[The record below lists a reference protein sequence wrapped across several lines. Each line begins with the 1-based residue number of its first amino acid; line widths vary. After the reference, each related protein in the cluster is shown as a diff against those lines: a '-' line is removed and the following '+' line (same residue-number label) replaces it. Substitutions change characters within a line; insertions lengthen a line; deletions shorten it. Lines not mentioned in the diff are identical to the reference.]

1 MQHPNSNSNVN
12 EANNNPPLKEPKKK
26 KKNVEVVS
34 NNNRSQQDNIEII
47 PVLSLIDNTT
57 LRQH

>member
-12 EANNNPPLKEPKKK
+12 VANNNPSLKEPKQQP
-26 KKNVEVVS
+26 KNVEVVS